1 MLLTMTKRTVEGRVI
16 SRLYPTS
23 DRYQQWDDAE
33 EQLRQWGVSFSSG
46 QVSDDAG
53 EYVELN
59 FSDLADYRD
68 MRYGLKAA
76 MHLNDILGRADDA
89 GLYEAFVDDFPDR
102 PAKKRTGDAFGG

>member
-1 MLLTMTKRTVEGRVI
+1 MTKRTVEGRII

-23 DRYQQWDDAE
+23 DRYQQWDEAE

-59 FSDLADYRD
+59 FSDPDDYRD

-76 MHLNDILGRADDA
+76 MHINDILGRDEA
-89 GLYEAFVDDFPDR
+89 GLYERFVDDFPER
-102 PAKKRTGDAFGG
+102 PAVKKTDGAFGA

>member
-23 DRYQQWDDAE
+23 DRYQQWDKAE
-33 EQLRQWGVSFSSG
+33 EQLRQWDVSFSSG

-59 FSDLADYRD
+59 FSDADDYRD

-76 MHLNDILGRADDA
+76 MHINDILGRDDA
-89 GLYEAFVDDFPDR
+89 GLYESFVADFPER
-102 PAKKRTGDAFGG
+102 PAVKRTDGAFSA

>member
-1 MLLTMTKRTVEGRVI
+1 MLLTLTKRTVDGRII

-23 DRYQQWDDAE
+23 DRYDQWEQAE
-33 EQLRQWGVSFSSG
+33 SQLRQWGVSFSSG

-59 FSDLADYRD
+59 FSDPDDYKA

-76 MHLNDILGRADDA
+76 MYMNDILDRPDA
-89 GLYEAFVDDFPDR
+89 AVYEQFVSDFPER
-102 PAKKRTGDAFGG
+102 PTVEKVADGAFGA